1 MKETLPTM
9 DSSGDS
15 GFRPDSAE
23 QAKTVTPLVSG
34 GVRADATGQPGTPRP
49 LPPQGS
55 PAPWSPPP
63 APPPPAPQPPPPSSQ
78 PAPGPSAGGRTVL
91 MSAPAPQIPL
101 AWLAVVS
108 GPGAERGRAFVLRP
122 ETIVGRAAGEVIL
135 GGDSTI
141 SAQHAKV
148 RLEPRE
154 GGAEDEQVFMLY
166 DLASANGTFVGTSQ
180 NYREDTNRVYRR
192 ELHDR
197 DYILVGETTLV
208 FLEA

>member
-9 DSSGDS
+9 ESGGSS

-34 GVRADATGQPGTPRP
+34 GVMADATGQPGTPRP
-49 LPPQGS
+49 LPSQAS

-63 APPPPAPQPPPPSSQ
+63 ATPPPPPPPSASQ
-78 PAPGPSAGGRTVL
+78 PAPVPSAGGRTVL
-91 MSAPAPQIPL
+91 MSVPAPQIPL

-122 ETIVGRAAGEVIL
+122 ETVVGRAAGDIVL

-141 SAQHAKV
+141 SAQHVKV
-148 RLEPRE
+148 RLEPKE

-166 DLASANGTFVGTSQ
+166 DLASANGTFVGT
-180 NYREDTNRVYRR
+180 RDTYQQDSSRVYRR
-192 ELHDR
+192 ELHDH

-208 FLEA
+208 FLAA

>member
-9 DSSGDS
+9 GSSGGS

-23 QAKTVTPLVSG
+23 QAKTVM
-34 GVRADATGQPGTPRP
+34 ADATGAPRP
-49 LPPQGS
+49 QPSPSS

-63 APPPPAPQPPPPSSQ
+63 ATPPLATPPP

-122 ETIVGRAAGEVIL
+122 ETVVGRTAGDVLL
-135 GGDSTI
+135 GGDTTI
-141 SAQHAKV
+141 SSQHTKV
-148 RLEPRE
+148 RLEPKE

-166 DLASANGTFVGTSQ
+166 DLASANGTFVGARE
-180 NYREDTNRVYRR
+180 NYREDSNRVYRR
-192 ELHDR
+192 ELHDH
-197 DYILVGETTLV
+197 DYILLGETTLV
-208 FLEA
+208 FLAA